1 MPYLTGDD
9 TGAVVDCRTL
19 GVPDD
24 LYFRMAVRGAL
35 MELARPENWE
45 QFGDQTPEQY
55 AELANKMVL
64 AFFEG
69 QCFLAEGDDME
80 LIAQY
85 PLQTATVSQVSLTG
99 IPDTFDHLL
108 MFIRGRSD
116 FDAVQ
121 DGIELSFQFDGLDK
135 FSYAYLLIRP
145 DDINI
150 SSDSALNV
158 DNCLL
163 PTFAGEQLP
172 LDLLGYNLVWI
183 YDYASTVHQKSI
195 VSAGIRY
202 EGGAAIGFEK
212 SDAYCYWDRPSW
224 KVEEI
229 NIVPS
234 VGANFLQVGVDVYGV
249 GNGS

>member
-24 LYFRMAVRGAL
+24 LYFRMALRGAL
-35 MELARPENWE
+35 LELTNPENWE

-55 AELANKMVL
+55 AALADNMVM

-69 QCFLAEGDDME
+69 LCVLPGDSHME

-85 PLQTATVSQVSLTG
+85 PLQTATVSEVSLVD
-99 IPDTFDHLL
+99 IPDTFQHLL
-108 MFIRGRSD
+108 LFIRGRSD
-116 FDAVQ
+116 RADVQ
-121 DGIELSFQFDGLDK
+121 DGVQMTFQADGLDK
-135 FSYAYLLIRP
+135 FSYSYLLIRP
-145 DDINI
+145 DDLNI
-150 SSDSALNV
+150 SGASAL
-158 DNCLL
+158 DQAACLL
-163 PTFAGEQLP
+163 PTFAGANLSLE
-172 LDLLGYNLVWI
+172 LLGYNLVWI
-183 YDYASTVHQKSI
+183 YDYANTVHQKAI

-212 SDAYCYWDRPSW
+212 SDAYCWWNRPSW

-229 NIVPS
+229 NIVPA
-234 VGANFLQVGVDVYGV
+234 VGANFLQVGVDLYGV
-249 GNGS
+249 GDGS